1 MTMQVVPLLFLP
13 SMDKERE
20 RACPSSVLPERTM
33 LHRIHDTA
41 DVVGVV
47 AALVVVVV
55 VVVVVV

>member
-20 RACPSSVLPERTM
+20 RACPSLVLRERTM

-55 VVVVVV
+55 VVV